1 MSALYGQ
8 GLLTDSPITVDQM
21 VFGYGRHVPQ
31 PGLVRP
37 DTESMVP
44 SEEAARGI
52 EGFRQPLV
60 FFMDVAKVHETEQ
73 MMKDWANLS
82 KRTIIIDNIINVI
95 MCQARNQVFSEQG
108 SLRLCAQY
116 AALATA
122 FAEHFNSMH
131 VKEYWM
137 RNFFNFLAI
146 DGATLILSLI
156 HI

>member
-1 MSALYGQ
+1 MSALYEH

-37 DTESMVP
+37 DRESMVP

-82 KRTIIIDNIINVI
+82 KRAIIIDNLINLV
-95 MCQARNQVFSEQG
+95 M
-108 SLRLCAQY
+108 
-116 AALATA
+116 
-122 FAEHFNSMH
+122 
-131 VKEYWM
+131 
-137 RNFFNFLAI
+137 
-146 DGATLILSLI
+146 
-156 HI
+156 